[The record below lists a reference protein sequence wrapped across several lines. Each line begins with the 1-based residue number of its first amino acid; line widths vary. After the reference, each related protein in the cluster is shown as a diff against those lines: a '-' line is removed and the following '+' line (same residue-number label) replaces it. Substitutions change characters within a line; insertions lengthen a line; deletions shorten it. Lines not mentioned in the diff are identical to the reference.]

1 VFYIAANMGEVV
13 KIEGVAVSLSNF
25 PQFDVE
31 DEFTIFQERFENQ
44 LDVCGV
50 AEQTKA
56 GLLIAS
62 ISANVYKVLKSL
74 CDPDLP
80 KTKTYVELIAL
91 LQSHFVARISIFK
104 ERRTFYQAAQTKKET
119 VNDWYLRIKG
129 LAVNCAFGNDLT
141 TILKDRFVSGLVSG
155 PVFDRIA
162 EEEPTIS
169 LEDVVNIAVTK
180 DDYVR
185 QNRPPPPQPKEAK
198 EPKAPKQ
205 PKPRNEPAAP
215 AACSAPPSYPMSQMH
230 FADNPKAN
238 PTLHVC
244 RACGK
249 PNHDFANCKFKKFK
263 CNNCQQVGHTVSVC
277 KFPQKK

>member
-1 VFYIAANMGEVV
+1 MGEAV
-13 KIEGVAVSLSNF
+13 KIEGVAVSLTNF
-25 PQFDVE
+25 PQFDAN

-50 AEQTKA
+50 AEQAKA

-62 ISANVYKVLKSL
+62 ISANVYKVLKNL
-74 CDPDLP
+74 CDPELP
-80 KTKTYVELIAL
+80 KSKNYSELIAL

-119 VNDWYLRIKG
+119 VNDWHLRIKG
-129 LAVNCAFGNDLT
+129 LAVNCAFGNELT
-141 TILKDRFVSGLVSG
+141 SILKDRFISGLVSG

-169 LEDVVNIAVTK
+169 LEDVVNIAVSK

-185 QNRPPPPQPKEAK
+185 QNRPQQSA

-205 PKPRNEPAAP
+205 PKPKKQPAP
-215 AACSAPPSYPMSQMH
+215 AATSAPPTHQMSQMH
-230 FADNPKAN
+230 VADNSKQN
-238 PTLHVC
+238 QKSNLC

-249 PNHDFANCKFKKFK
+249 PNHDSANCTFKKFK
-263 CNNCQQVGHTVSVC
+263 CNNCQQVGHTVSMC
-277 KFPQKK
+277 RFPQKK